1 VVRIQKILE
10 PLAIAANIAQASH
23 TRLDHVLL
31 MLGNLTRIFTQNLE
45 FDEDLRLGII
55 KSLEKRWK
63 KADQDVF
70 IAAVFLNPFI
80 RASLFNKAALND
92 VDLHAVLEHVYEHVM
107 RRKADL
113 TFLAAFEDYRLRR
126 AEFSDE
132 RMGLKLMKEKFAAE
146 VCQIF
151 TIDIFNHFLIN
162 VAQDAPLALR
172 LVWSRLDKD
181 VDHGR
186 NALVK
191 LAILIFA
198 VIANSA
204 GCERVF
210 SSFGVTHTKRR
221 NRLDPKKVHNMAV
234 VGMQIKCEDCELG
247 LARNRKKRKFEQISD
262 EEQLLTPTSTDT
274 HDHVEPTDFRQYAE
288 GLLRQAE
295 LSNQEDDNEVLP
307 PYIMPT
313 LTAQLPPLSPQ
324 QPPPCPQQPPSQ
336 SSTSGN
342 TKTQIP
348 PSGLFNFTLRPEN
361 GLEFYWPGS
370 KKNLEEQLLAHENAY
385 S

>member
-1 VVRIQKILE
+1 VIRIQKILE

-31 MLGNLTRIFTQNLE
+31 MLGNLTRIFTKNLE
-45 FDEDLRLGII
+45 FDEDLQLGII

-63 KADQDVF
+63 KADKDVF

-92 VDLHAVLEHVYEHVM
+92 VDLHAVLEHVYERVM
-107 RRKADL
+107 RCKADL

-132 RMGLKLMKEKFAAE
+132 RMGLKLMKEKFVAE

-162 VAQDAPLALR
+162 VAQDAPLDLR
-172 LVWSRLDKD
+172 LVWSQLDKD
-181 VDHGR
+181 VDHGQ

-210 SSFGVTHTKRR
+210 SSFGVTHTKHH

-234 VGMQIKCEDCELG
+234 VGMQIKREDRELG
-247 LARNRKKRKFEQISD
+247 LARNRRK
-262 EEQLLTPTSTDT
+262 
-274 HDHVEPTDFRQYAE
+274 
-288 GLLRQAE
+288 G
-295 LSNQEDDNEVLP
+295 
-307 PYIMPT
+307 
-313 LTAQLPPLSPQ
+313 
-324 QPPPCPQQPPSQ
+324 
-336 SSTSGN
+336 SS
-342 TKTQIP
+342 
-348 PSGLFNFTLRPEN
+348 
-361 GLEFYWPGS
+361 S
-370 KKNLEEQLLAHENAY
+370 KSVMK
-385 S
+385 SSC